1 MALNA
6 KRCWI
11 IAYDIS
17 DPKRLGRVYR
27 LMLKRGIPQ
36 QRSVFRATMSTLEA
50 RGLRDELSALIDHR
64 LDDVRMYPLPENAE
78 IIRLGRGES
87 NNTAYMLVE

>member
-27 LMLKRGIPQ
+27 MMLKRGIPQ
-36 QRSVFRATMSTLEA
+36 QRSVFQATMNTIQA
-50 RGLRDELSALIDHR
+50 RRLKDELAALIDHR
-64 LDDVRMYPLPENAE
+64 ADDVRIYPLPDTPE
-78 IIRLGRGES
+78 IIRLGRGGS
-87 NNTAYMLVE
+87 NIPAYTLVE

>member
-6 KRCWI
+6 KRSWI

-17 DPKRLGRVYR
+17 DPKRLARVYR

-36 QRSVFRATMSTLEA
+36 QRSVFRATITTSEA
-50 RGLRDELSALIDHR
+50 RKLLVELARLINNVA
-64 LDDVRMYPLPENAE
+64 DDVRLYPLPDTPE
-78 IIRLGRGES
+78 IIRLGKGGRDMPS
-87 NNTAYMLVE
+87 HMLVE

>member
-6 KRCWI
+6 KRSWI

-36 QRSVFRATMSTLEA
+36 QRSVFRATITTNEA
-50 RGLRDELSALIDHR
+50 RKLLAELAALIDSVA
-64 LDDVRMYPLPENAE
+64 DDVRLYPLPARPE
-78 IIRLGRGES
+78 IIRLGHGGRDIPGH
-87 NNTAYMLVE
+87 MLVE

>member
-6 KRCWI
+6 ERCWI
-11 IAYDIS
+11 VAYDIA

-36 QRSVFRATMSTLEA
+36 QRSVFRATMSTIQA
-50 RGLRDELSALIDHR
+50 RRLRDELAVLIDR
-64 LDDVRMYPLPENAE
+64 RADDVR
-78 IIRLGRGES
+78 I
-87 NNTAYMLVE
+87 

>member
-6 KRCWI
+6 KRSWI

-36 QRSVFRATMSTLEA
+36 QRSVFRATITTSEA
-50 RGLRDELSALIDHR
+50 RKLLAELAALIDSVA
-64 LDDVRMYPLPENAE
+64 DDVRLYPLPATPE
-78 IIRLGRGES
+78 IIRLGNGGRDISGHV
-87 NNTAYMLVE
+87 LVE

>member
-6 KRCWI
+6 KRSWI

-17 DPKRLGRVYR
+17 DPKRLARVYR

-36 QRSVFRATMSTLEA
+36 QRSVFRATITTSEA
-50 RGLRDELSALIDHR
+50 RKLLAELARLINIVA
-64 LDDVRMYPLPENAE
+64 DDVRLYPLPDTPE
-78 IIRLGRGES
+78 IIRLGKGGRDMPS
-87 NNTAYMLVE
+87 HMLVE

>member
-6 KRCWI
+6 KRSWI
-11 IAYDIS
+11 VAYDIS

-36 QRSVFRATMSTLEA
+36 QRSVFRTTMTTNEA
-50 RGLRDELSALIDHR
+50 RRLRAELAALIDR
-64 LDDVRMYPLPENAE
+64 KADDVRMYPLPDTPE
-78 IIRLGRGES
+78 IIRIGCGDRDI
-87 NNTAYMLVE
+87 AKHMLIE

>member
-36 QRSVFRATMSTLEA
+36 QRSVFRATMSAIQA
-50 RGLRDELSALIDHR
+50 RSLRDELAALIDR
-64 LDDVRMYPLPENAE
+64 RADDVRMYPLPEDAE
-78 IIRLGRGES
+78 IIRLGRGS
-87 NNTAYMLVE
+87 GNNTAYMLVE